1 MSSRQYFELG
11 QNVTMLNRAC
21 EEERRKQIW
30 DNKKLIEAKDELFFL
45 RYEMYDNRSNY
56 EKHCLTLCKAHD
68 LFENVVGKR
77 LF

>member
-1 MSSRQYFELG
+1 MSSRQFYELG
-11 QNVTMLNRAC
+11 QNVTKLNRAC

-30 DNKKLIEAKDELFFL
+30 DCKKLMEAKNEIFFL
-45 RYEMYDNRSNY
+45 RNKMYDKSPNY
-56 EKHCLTLCKAHD
+56 NENYVLLCKAHD